1 MRLRYHQ
8 RKECAMAVEDF
19 LEPEVAAAAAV
30 TAVIASPK
38 VRQVL
43 RRGAVLGLAGILAAG
58 DALSSLMKSAG
69 RGAKQ
74 AASEIGTPG
83 APVGAEKS
91 TENHA
96 AHTKT
101 GEHHAAHAKP
111 TATVTQ
117 EPS

>member
-1 MRLRYHQ
+1 
-8 RKECAMAVEDF
+8 MAVEDF

-58 DALSSLMKSAG
+58 DAIASLAKSAG

-83 APVGAEKS
+83 APVEAAKPED
-91 TENHA
+91 NHA
-96 AHTKT
+96 QPKT
-101 GEHHAAHAKP
+101 SEHRAARSKP
-111 TATVTQ
+111 AASASVTQ